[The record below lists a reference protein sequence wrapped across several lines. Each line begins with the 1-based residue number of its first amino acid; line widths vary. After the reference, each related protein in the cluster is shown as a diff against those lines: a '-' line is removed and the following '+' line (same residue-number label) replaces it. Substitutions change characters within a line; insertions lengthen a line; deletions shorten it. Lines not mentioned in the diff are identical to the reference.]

1 MKSLNKVKRIVHR
14 CCEEVDATKKISSVM
29 SPKEGIE
36 TFRAKIDM
44 RIMNHNG
51 GYENKTRKN
60 HLLRKHDIMIRYY
73 EKTFGDFLKT
83 YDYAHTDANYQKS
96 KYSNCIWV
104 CWWQGLENAPD
115 IVKACIES
123 IQKNAGNHP
132 VIVLT
137 DENYKQYVTIPR
149 WVEEK
154 RSKGIITRTN
164 YSDLLRLSLLA
175 EHGGMWLDAT
185 FFCTDPVLDSYFQKP
200 LWSIKRPDY
209 FHASAACGYFAGY
222 SLACNES
229 NRFVFATIRDFFL
242 NYWKNNN
249 TMVDYLMV
257 DYMIVLAQKYDR
269 RIAEEFAK
277 IEPNNS
283 KCDELV
289 KVLGKPYDEN
299 KWQELKK
306 ETSLFKL
313 TWKQK
318 YMSEANGETTFYKY
332 LIDRIL

>member
-51 GYENKTRKN
+51 GYENETRKN

-123 IQKNAGNHP
+123 IQK
-132 VIVLT
+132 
-137 DENYKQYVTIPR
+137 KCR
-149 WVEEK
+149 K
-154 RSKGIITRTN
+154 S
-164 YSDLLRLSLLA
+164 S
-175 EHGGMWLDAT
+175 
-185 FFCTDPVLDSYFQKP
+185 
-200 LWSIKRPDY
+200 
-209 FHASAACGYFAGY
+209 GYCF
-222 SLACNES
+222 
-229 NRFVFATIRDFFL
+229 
-242 NYWKNNN
+242 
-249 TMVDYLMV
+249 
-257 DYMIVLAQKYDR
+257 DR
-269 RIAEEFAK
+269 
-277 IEPNNS
+277 
-283 KCDELV
+283 
-289 KVLGKPYDEN
+289 
-299 KWQELKK
+299 
-306 ETSLFKL
+306 
-313 TWKQK
+313 
-318 YMSEANGETTFYKY
+318 
-332 LIDRIL
+332 